1 MQSFRIAYR
10 NVLRQA
16 KRALLLGG
24 AIAFGFFIFT
34 LLNGFTGG
42 LLDSVSK
49 NFAELSGGH
58 IYISGTEVSSLG
70 SEISVIRDTQT
81 AESALAALGDQVF
94 SYNTRSSARA
104 SLIIGS
110 KQETLQL
117 EGVRFT
123 QETDFIDSLTFAQG
137 SAEDFLRSPDGILIP
152 EKLLSKLGLEVGESV
167 VVKTTTI
174 NGQQNVGDAVVVGS
188 LKSQD
193 LFAPGVSAIGYAHI
207 EYLNKLL
214 DMSSSQYQTLNI
226 YLKDLAAIDTATT
239 KVMTALA
246 RSASVKPR
254 EEQSFGPPNPAQF
267 GFGGLSSVA
276 ENERWQGTKFAVTN
290 LNDNLQG
297 VDALVGVIN
306 YTGLV
311 IFLVIIVIIMVGIM
325 NSYRMVMLER
335 TAEIGTMRAMGI
347 HKAGIRNIFIYEAL
361 IVSFIGTLLGLILA
375 LIAMASIGLIN
386 FGIDSS
392 FSLFLNQGQIQFNL
406 SFLRVIGNILLI
418 CVMSVA
424 AVYLPARTAA
434 RLQPAEALRAA

>member
-10 NVLRQA
+10 NVLRQV

-49 NFAELSGGH
+49 NFADLSGGH
-58 IYISGTEVSSLG
+58 IYISGTEVSNLG

-81 AESALAALGDQVF
+81 AESALAALVDQVL

-104 SLIIGS
+104 SLIAGS

-117 EGVRFT
+117 EGVNLS
-123 QETDFIDSLTFAQG
+123 QETDFIDSLHFSQG
-137 SAEDFLRSPDGILIP
+137 SAEEFLKNPIGILVP
-152 EKLLSKLGLEVGESV
+152 EKFLAKLGIEVGESI

-174 NGQQNVGDAVVVGS
+174 NGQQNVGDVIVVGS

-193 LFAPGVSAIGYAHI
+193 LFAPGASAFGYAHI

-226 YLKDLAAIDTATT
+226 YLKDLATIDLATT
-239 KVMTALA
+239 EVLGALA
-246 RSASVKPR
+246 QSATVKPR
-254 EEQSFGPPNPAQF
+254 EEQTFGPPSPAQL

-276 ENERWQGTKFAVTN
+276 ENERWKGTKFEVTN

-297 VDALVGVIN
+297 IDALVGVIN

-311 IFLVIIVIIMVGIM
+311 IFLIIIVIIMVGIM

-335 TAEIGTMRAMGI
+335 TAEIGTMRAMGVQ
-347 HKAGIRNIFIYEAL
+347 KAGIRNIFIWEAL
-361 IVSFIGTLLGLILA
+361 IVSFSGTLLGLGLA
-375 LIAMASIGLIN
+375 LITMAGISLFN

-392 FSLFLNQGQIQFNL
+392 FSLFLNQGQMQFKL
-406 SFLRVIGNILLI
+406 SFLRIMGNILLI
-418 CVMSVA
+418 CVMSLA
-424 AVYLPARTAA
+424 AAYVPARAAA
-434 RLQPAEALRAA
+434 RLQPAEALRAV